1 MNDQKTAFLTR
12 EGDHYF
18 ERNGGKPAFSN
29 PVVPALRAIGL
40 PAPTRILEIGCST
53 GAQLNQIVQAFGA
66 QGWGIE
72 PSQKA
77 VDEGT
82 IAFPN
87 LHLRQGTAELL
98 PYEDEYFDLVL
109 FGGCLYLCDPADY
122 FAIAYHADRVL
133 APGGVLAV
141 FDFTTNLPHSNA
153 YRHGDGLRAF
163 KMDFSNMFRWHPRY
177 RFLSRTYYENT
188 EPFTLDANDQ
198 QAVDILL
205 KSAQATF

>member
-1 MNDQKTAFLTR
+1 MNDQKAAFLTR

-18 ERNGGKPAFSN
+18 ERNGSKPAFSS

-40 PAPTRILEIGCST
+40 PAPKRVLEIGCST
-53 GAQLNQIVQAFGA
+53 GAQLNQIVQAFSA
-66 QGWGIE
+66 EGWGIE

-77 VDEGT
+77 VDDGT
-82 IAFPN
+82 MAFPN
-87 LHLRQGTAELL
+87 LHLQQGTAEFL
-98 PYEDEYFDLVL
+98 PYEDESFDLVL

-122 FAIAYHADRVL
+122 FAVAYHADRVL
-133 APGGVLAV
+133 APGGVMAV
-141 FDFTTNLPHSNA
+141 FDFVTNSPHSNA
-153 YRHGDGLRAF
+153 YRHSEGLRAF
-163 KMDFSNMFRWHPRY
+163 KMDFSSMFRWHPRY
-177 RFLSRTYYENT
+177 RLLSRTYYENT